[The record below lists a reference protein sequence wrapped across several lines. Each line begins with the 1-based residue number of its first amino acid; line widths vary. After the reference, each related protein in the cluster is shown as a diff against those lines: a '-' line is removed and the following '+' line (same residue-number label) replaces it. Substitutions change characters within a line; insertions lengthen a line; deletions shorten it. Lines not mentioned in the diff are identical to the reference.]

1 MTAMIQG
8 MRQRKYDSHY
18 YNVLP
23 MKRYTVI
30 CKWTWMSHKCIVQI
44 LWQPPINFLKN
55 IIAML
60 KKERVQNNMKCS
72 IKTKKARK
80 RVEDKYRNKEQ
91 DNNRKSKRTN
101 QKTDTITV
109 N

>member
-1 MTAMIQG
+1 
-8 MRQRKYDSHY
+8 
-18 YNVLP
+18 
-23 MKRYTVI
+23 
-30 CKWTWMSHKCIVQI
+30 MSHKCIVQI
-44 LWQPPINFLKN
+44 PWQPPINFKKN

-91 DNNRKSKRTN
+91 DNEQKIITNRLDTN
-101 QKTDTITV
+101 LIVSTTLQTSMV
-109 N
+109 